1 MFPASSA
8 PPESHYIF
16 FKLTPTS
23 QTRQI
28 RPCMP
33 NSGCL
38 PTPGTG
44 PPPPPLSFFVYSLF
58 ALIGKQLEG
67 KKRRLQQNSQYRLA
81 YSCLSRD
88 SPLYNLFVHI
98 AAHFVREGE
107 MKNNSSRI
115 FILPKGLKNHTVCIK
130 YMPHWY
136 S

>member
-1 MFPASSA
+1 MF
-8 PPESHYIF
+8 PESHNTF
-16 FKLTPTS
+16 FKRTPIS
-23 QTRQI
+23 QTRQV

-38 PTPGTG
+38 PTHPRNRPAAN
-44 PPPPPLSFFVYSLF
+44 PPPLLSFFVYSLF